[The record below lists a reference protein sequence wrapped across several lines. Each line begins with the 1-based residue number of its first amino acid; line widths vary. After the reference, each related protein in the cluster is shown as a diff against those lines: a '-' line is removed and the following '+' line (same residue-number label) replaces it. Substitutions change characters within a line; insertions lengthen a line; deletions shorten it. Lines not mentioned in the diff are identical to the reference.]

1 MVSLSFHNK
10 RVLVIDDQRP
20 FLILLRGMMNNLGA
34 LSVVIAQNGESAIA
48 ACRQEK
54 FDIIICDL
62 HLGGDKKNGYQ
73 LLEEL
78 RVRKLIKSTTVYMMV
93 SADSERPMVLGSIE
107 RQPDDYLIKP
117 FSQAQLSNRLLKAY
131 QKRRTLAP
139 IYDKIMAD
147 DYQSGIQ
154 ACKNYISTNGRHTRH
169 CLSLLIDLLWRVEN
183 YQEARDIL
191 EPIHKEK
198 PLPWSSVALAKTYLH
213 LNLVDKAFPLAQK
226 ASQQR
231 LYAVEGLDVLAQCYV
246 KREQYDEALQHIKAA
261 LNIAPFSLNRQYLG
275 CEIARLAGD
284 FEMAKNCC
292 QAILEQSKKSVHR
305 SISHL
310 CNYIRSILDAA
321 DRAEDKK
328 QRNKYQQE
336 AMLMLQRNKND
347 ELLSRVREDFD
358 YGIFEELI
366 NARINILDGKMI
378 EAKRSLNDAQYDIKQ
393 KFEDYPLSLAPDSIT
408 LMSTM
413 GEFEDAAELLSKLKK
428 SEAAKDPN
436 LQFLIQTTESRR
448 DAVRENYNRF
458 NKEGIEAYSEGK
470 YQAAYAAFQQALELA
485 PMNTGV
491 TLNLLQCLL
500 KLLEKNEK
508 SEPGLLS
515 NCRQIYRMVDGMR
528 LPENHQAKLDGMKDK
543 IKQVLERR

>member
-1 MVSLSFHNK
+1 MAALSFHNK
-10 RVLVIDDQRP
+10 RVLVVDDQRP

-147 DYQSGIQ
+147 DYEKGIE
-154 ACKNYISTNGRHTRH
+154 ACKNYISTNGRYTRH
-169 CLSLLIDLLWRVEN
+169 CLSLLVDLLWRVDNFE
-183 YQEARDIL
+183 EARQIL
-191 EPIHKEK
+191 EPLHKQK
-198 PLPWSSVALAKTYLH
+198 SLPWTCIALAKTYLH
-213 LNLVDKAFPLAQK
+213 LGLVDKAFPLAQK
-226 ASQQR
+226 VSQQR
-231 LYAVEGLDVLAQCYV
+231 LYAVEGLDVLAQCYA
-246 KREQYDEALQHIKAA
+246 KQELYEEALQHIKAA
-261 LNIAPFSLNRQYLG
+261 LNMAPFSLNRQYLG

-284 FEMAKNCC
+284 FETAKNCC

-305 SISHL
+305 SITHL

-321 DRAEDKK
+321 DKAEDKK

-347 ELLSRVREDFD
+347 ELLSRIREDFD
-358 YGIFEELI
+358 YSIFEELI

-378 EAKRSLNDAQYDIKQ
+378 EAKRALNEAQYDIKR

-408 LMSTM
+408 LMSAM
-413 GEFEDAAELLSKLKK
+413 GEFEDAAELLSKLKN
-428 SEAAKDPN
+428 SEASQDPN
-436 LQFLIQTTESRR
+436 LKYLIRSTELKR
-448 DAVRENYNRF
+448 DAVREQYNHF
-458 NKEGIEAYSEGK
+458 NKTGIDAYSQGQ

-491 TLNLLQCLL
+491 ALNLLQCLL

-508 SEPGLLS
+508 REPGMITT
-515 NCRQIYRMVDGMR
+515 CRQIYRMVDGMK
-528 LPENHQAKLDGMKDK
+528 LPPNHQAKLDGMKDK
-543 IKQVLERR
+543 ITQILERR